1 MNDLKH
7 RIDALCGELIA
18 APDGSEELKGTMDEL
33 RSALADYV
41 AQHLRRWAAELRQ
54 KDVLLFKDESN
65 RLVSSPTP

>member
-41 AQHLRRWAAELRQ
+41 AQHLRRRAAELRQ
-54 KDVLLFKDESN
+54 KDGPLF
-65 RLVSSPTP
+65 